1 MSCLSANIT
10 RKGNPISLRITNTS
24 EMVLASITSAWHVIT
39 ATFSVVCSLPLAN
52 VTRMGSP
59 ISSKVT
65 SAYENLFASV
75 TKKENGIS
83 VNLSMVCSLS
93 KVAEYLRVS
102 PSDIQWITDDI
113 GVFFDVESNTKWIVT
128 TD

>member
-1 MSCLSANIT
+1 MSCLNTKIT

-24 EMVLASITSAWHVIT
+24 KNLLASITSAWHVMT

-59 ISSKVT
+59 MSSKVT
-65 SAYENLFASV
+65 SAYERLFASV
-75 TKKENGIS
+75 TKQENGIS
-83 VNLSMVCSLS
+83 IKLSMVCSLS

-113 GVFFDVESNTKWIVT
+113 GVYFDVESNVKWIVT